1 MVLFYRR
8 HVGVYTL
15 ALSTMLLTACGRQ
28 EPPPKEMPPVEV
40 GVVTLETEVYKD
52 TMELPGRTS
61 AYRTAEVRPQVSGII
76 LERLFEEGSLVEA
89 NQSLYQID
97 AATYEAALNSA
108 KATLALAESK
118 EKRYKGLV
126 ENQAVSKLE
135 YEQANAA
142 LLEAQARY
150 DMAKIDLEYTKV
162 RAPISGRIGRSRV
175 SEGALVSANQ
185 ATELAT
191 IKQLDPIYVDVIQ
204 PVRQLLKL
212 RRAHE
217 QGHLQKVSDGSARV
231 QLTLEDGSEY
241 PLAGALKFNEVDV
254 DEGTA
259 SVTLRAIFPNP
270 DETLLPGLFVHA
282 RLVGGVNNDAILAPQ
297 QGVTRNFRGEPVA
310 YVVNAE
316 NQVEQR
322 ELEAVQTVGNRWL
335 INNGLQAG
343 DQLITEGLQLIRP
356 GMPVKVRA
364 ATNVTL
370 AKTSLE

>member
-1 MVLFYRR
+1 MVLFCRR
-8 HVGVYTL
+8 LYGFYAL
-15 ALSTMLLTACGRQ
+15 AFSALMLTGCGQ
-28 EPPPKEMPPVEV
+28 ETNPKEMPPVKV
-40 GVVTLETEVYKD
+40 GVVTLKAEVYEN

-61 AYRTAEVRPQVSGII
+61 AYRTAEVRPQVGGII

-97 AATYEAALNSA
+97 SATYEAALKSA

-118 EKRYKGLV
+118 EKRYKDLV

-142 LLEAQARY
+142 LLEAQAKY

-175 SEGALVSANQ
+175 SEGALVSVNQ
-185 ATELAT
+185 AAELAT
-191 IKQLDPIYVDVIQ
+191 IKQLDPIYVDVTQ
-204 PVRQLLKL
+204 PVRQLLKS

-217 QGHLQKVSDGSARV
+217 QGRLQKVSDGSAKV
-231 QLTLEDGSEY
+231 QLTLEEGTEY
-241 PLAGALKFNEVDV
+241 PLTGALKFNEVNV

-270 DETLLPGLFVHA
+270 DENLLPGLFVHA
-282 RLVGGVNNDAILAPQ
+282 RLVGGVDNDAILAPQ
-297 QGVTRNFRGEPVA
+297 QGITRNFRGDPVA
-310 YVVNAE
+310 YVVNAD

-322 ELEAVQTVGNRWL
+322 DLDAVQTVGNRWL
-335 INNGLQAG
+335 INSGLQAG
-343 DQLITEGLQLIRP
+343 DQLITEGLQHIKP
-356 GMPVKVRA
+356 GMQVEVQA
-364 ATNVTL
+364 AANVTL
-370 AKTSLE
+370 TKTSLE